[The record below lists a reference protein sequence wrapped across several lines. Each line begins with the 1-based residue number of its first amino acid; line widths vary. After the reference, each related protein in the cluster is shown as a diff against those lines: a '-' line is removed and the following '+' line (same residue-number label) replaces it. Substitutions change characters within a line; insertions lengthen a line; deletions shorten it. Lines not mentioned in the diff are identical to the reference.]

1 MTNGDHE
8 RRLERVEIKIDRL
21 SEALVSMARIEERV
35 TTVLKQTDRFMD
47 RLDRMDE
54 RLEIVELQSNLNKKS
69 VTSTERVIWILVT
82 AGISTAFYMLR

>member
-1 MTNGDHE
+1 MSNGEHE

-35 TTVLKQTDRFMD
+35 TTVLKQTDRIMD
-47 RLDRMDE
+47 RLDKMEE